1 MKIKCPLCDFEN
13 EEGSKFCTN
22 CNEPLSKLGFS
33 DDNPYLK
40 RVEKKEETVEE
51 EWIPDNKKRREK
63 DQTFELISNEEDEE
77 DEIRNEEDE
86 IRNKIE
92 KEEKIRAEVKSEI
105 EKEKNKSSLGTGCLG
120 FLVLVVIV
128 YFIMFNPF
136 TSQEKETQPSSIYLN
151 ASVRFTG
158 TQFIIENDDNFAWLN
173 VKMEVNGSF
182 LKSGFILETDR
193 MEAGETYTVG
203 ALQFAKKDGTR
214 FNPVTYK
221 PQNFDISCDTPKGES
236 AFWTGGWE

>member
-1 MKIKCPLCDFEN
+1 MKTKCPLCSFEN
-13 EEGSKFCTN
+13 EEGSKFCKN
-22 CNEPLSKLGFS
+22 CNEPLSKQNYS
-33 DDNPYLK
+33 EDNPYI
-40 RVEKKEETVEE
+40 KKKGNE
-51 EWIPDNKKRREK
+51 
-63 DQTFELISNEEDEE
+63 DQPFELISDEE

-86 IRNKIE
+86 EDEEDEIRSRIE

-120 FLVLVVIV
+120 FLVLVIIV

-158 TQFIIENDDNFAWLN
+158 TQFIIENNDNFDWLN
-173 VKMEVNGSF
+173 VKMEVNGSI
-182 LKSGFILETDR
+182 LKGGFILETDR
-193 MEAGETYTVG
+193 MKAGETYTVG

-221 PQNFDISCDTPKGES
+221 PQDFDIYCDTTKGED
-236 AFWTGGWE
+236 AFWAGGWD

>member
-13 EEGSKFCTN
+13 EEGNKFCKN
-22 CNEPLSKLGFS
+22 CNEPLSKQNYS
-33 DDNPYLK
+33 EDNPYT
-40 RVEKKEETVEE
+40 KKKGNE
-51 EWIPDNKKRREK
+51 
-63 DQTFELISNEEDEE
+63 DQPFELISNEE

-92 KEEKIRAEVKSEI
+92 KEEKIRAEVESEI

-120 FLVLVVIV
+120 FLVLVIIV

-158 TQFIIENDDNFAWLN
+158 TQFIIENNDNFDWLN
-173 VKMEVNGSF
+173 VKMEVNGSI
-182 LKSGFILETDR
+182 LKGGFILETDR
-193 MEAGETYTVG
+193 MKAGETYTVG

-221 PQNFDISCDTPKGES
+221 PQDFDIYCDTTKGED
-236 AFWTGGWE
+236 AFWAGGWE

>member
-13 EEGSKFCTN
+13 EEGNKFCKN
-22 CNEPLSKLGFS
+22 CNEPLYKQDYSE
-33 DDNPYLK
+33 DNPY
-40 RVEKKEETVEE
+40 
-51 EWIPDNKKRREK
+51 IKKRGNE
-63 DQTFELISNEEDEE
+63 DQPFELISSEEDEE
-77 DEIRNEEDE
+77 DEIRNE
-86 IRNKIE
+86 IE

-120 FLVLVVIV
+120 FLVLVIIV

-158 TQFIIENDDNFAWLN
+158 TQFIIENNDNFDWFN

-182 LKSGFILETDR
+182 LKGGFILKTDR
-193 MEAGETYTVG
+193 MKAGETYTVG

-221 PQNFDISCDTPKGES
+221 PQKFDISCDTLKGED
-236 AFWTGGWE
+236 AFWAGGWE